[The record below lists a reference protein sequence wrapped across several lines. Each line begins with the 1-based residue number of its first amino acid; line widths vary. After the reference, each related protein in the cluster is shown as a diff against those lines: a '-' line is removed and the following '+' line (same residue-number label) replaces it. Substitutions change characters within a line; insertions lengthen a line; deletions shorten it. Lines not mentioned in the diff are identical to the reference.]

1 MKKEFI
7 YLPEGLHYLADY
19 EELEPMLFNYG
30 TCILNKA
37 VTGCGATTMYLAD
50 PFPTIL
56 CSPRRA
62 LMFCKADS
70 DQFKDKVYLFR
81 NETDPDDANPIDLEN
96 RMMEYIRR
104 CDNPFVNEHMPPKIL
119 VSYDSFKYVVRRLM
133 AEGSLQR
140 YQVIVDE
147 CQAIFT
153 DSSFKGQVDIEFLE
167 SLKRIPNRIVFLSA
181 TPYLEDYLNL
191 LPEFQNLPYVQL
203 VWHPSSLQ
211 PTNIVRKDYNCS
223 PGAIVKRIIK
233 KYRDKGFFE
242 EKYYQGQPVY
252 AREALFFLNNVKA
265 ITGIIKSNGLT
276 PADTTVIC
284 AIDDKRRKELAEV
297 GFTIG
302 RAPREG
308 EPRKPFTFITRC
320 SFEGTDFWT
329 QAYTY
334 IFSDIAVDSMVLDIS
349 LDLPQ
354 IMGRQRDETNPF
366 KYDATFYCKTD
377 TTVAEEK
384 DTYQAKIA
392 GKVTLSEKWI
402 ARFNDSDADLQV
414 SDIKR
419 IRDCQKQEEPFE
431 IDYVTVID
439 DPVSGQPR
447 PVVNKLAMCN
457 EIRAW
462 QLRDTIYFNSCQV
475 LRAIDDVTEPDRD
488 YPLTPDFLANF
499 TGDFEQRMKA
509 YCVFLDSHPEYQPKL
524 ESLPQIPM
532 SMKEYYRALGH
543 AGIRAESY
551 VEERIRQ
558 RIRIISRKP
567 ELDAAIIASFVRGQ
581 FYSNAD
587 VKDILQGIYDSL
599 GFPLTAKA
607 TDLEKWNALPVKKV
621 TKTVDGKRVEGYLI
635 LEGNG

>member
-7 YLPEGLHYLADY
+7 YLPEGLHYLEDY
-19 EELEPMLFNYG
+19 GELEPMLFNYG

-37 VTGCGATTMYLAD
+37 VTGCGATTMFLDD
-50 PFPTIL
+50 PLPTIL
-56 CSPRRA
+56 CCPRKA
-62 LMFCKADS
+62 LMFCKANS
-70 DQFKDKVYLFR
+70 KRFKDKIYLFR

-96 RMMEYIRR
+96 RMMQYTRW
-104 CDNPFVNEHMPPKIL
+104 CDNNHLSPKIL
-119 VSYDSFKYVVRRLM
+119 VSYDSSKYVVRRLM
-133 AEGSLQR
+133 SDDSLER
-140 YQVIVDE
+140 YQIIVDE
-147 CQAIFT
+147 CQALFT
-153 DSSFKGQVDIEFLE
+153 DASFKGQVDIEFLE
-167 SLKRIPNRIVFLSA
+167 TLKGIPNRIVFLSA
-181 TPYLEDYLNL
+181 TPYLEDYLDL

-211 PTNIVRKDYNCS
+211 PTNIVKKDYSCS
-223 PGAIVKRIIK
+223 PGAIIKQIIK
-233 KYRDKGFFE
+233 KYRDSGFFE
-242 EKYYQGQPVY
+242 EKIYHGQPVY
-252 AREALFFLNNVKA
+252 AREALFFLNNVRA

-284 AIDDKRRKELAEV
+284 AIDDKRRKELEKV

-302 RAPREG
+302 HAPQEG
-308 EPRKPFTFITRC
+308 EPRTPFTFITRC

-354 IMGRQRDETNPF
+354 IMGRQRDDTNPF

-384 DTYQAKIA
+384 STYKAKIA
-392 GKVTLSEKWI
+392 GKVALSEKWI
-402 ARFNDSDADLQV
+402 ARFNDSDADLQE

-419 IRDCQKQEEPFE
+419 LRESQKQEKPLD

-439 DPVSGQPR
+439 DPVGGPR

-462 QLRDTIYFNSCQV
+462 QLRDTTYFNSCEV

-488 YPLTPDFLANF
+488 YPLTPDFLATF
-499 TGDFEQRMKA
+499 TGDFENRMKA
-509 YCVFLDSHPEYQPKL
+509 YCEFLDQHPEYQPKL

-532 SMKEYYRALGH
+532 SMKEYYRVLGH
-543 AGIRAESY
+543 TGIRAESY
-551 VEERIRQ
+551 VEAGIRRRIERNTRQ
-558 RIRIISRKP
+558 G
-567 ELDAAIIASFVRGQ
+567 ELEAEIVASFTPGR
-581 FYSNAD
+581 FYSNPEA
-587 VKDILQGIYDSL
+587 KLILQGIYNRL
-599 GFPLTAKA
+599 RFPLTAKA
-607 TDLEKWNALPVKKV
+607 TDLVEKQTALPVKKV

-635 LEGNG
+635 LEQNA

>member
-7 YLPEGLHYLADY
+7 YLPEELHYLGDVKDD
-19 EELEPMLFNYG
+19 LEQKLYKQG

-37 VTGCGATTMYLAD
+37 VTGCGATTMFLDA
-50 PFPTIL
+50 PIPTIL
-56 CSPRRA
+56 CSPRKA
-62 LMFCKADS
+62 LMFCKANS
-70 DQFKDKVYLFR
+70 RRFKDKIYLFR
-81 NETDPDDANPIDLEN
+81 NEKDPDDAIPIDLEN
-96 RMMEYIRR
+96 RMMEYIRE
-104 CDNPFVNEHMPPKIL
+104 CDNNRIPPKIL
-119 VSYDSFKYVVRRLM
+119 VSYDSFKYIVRRLM
-133 AEGSLQR
+133 ADGSLQR
-140 YQVIVDE
+140 YRIIVDE

-167 SLKRIPNRIVFLSA
+167 TLKGIPNWIIFLSA
-181 TPYLEDYLNL
+181 TPYLEDYLDL
-191 LPEFQNLPYVQL
+191 LPEFQSLPYVQL

-242 EKYYQGQPVY
+242 EKYHKGQPVY

-265 ITGIIKSNGLT
+265 IVGIIQANGLT

-302 RAPREG
+302 HAPQER
-308 EPRKPFTFITRC
+308 EPRTPFTFITRC

-354 IMGRQRDETNPF
+354 IMGRQRDDSNPF

-384 DTYQAKIA
+384 DTYQARIA
-392 GKVTLSEKWI
+392 GKVALSEKWI
-402 ARFNDSDADLQV
+402 ARFNDSDEDLQM

-419 IRDCQKQEEPFE
+419 IRDCQKQEKPFE

-439 DPVSGQPR
+439 DPVGGAR
-447 PVVNKLAMCN
+447 PVINKLAMCN

-462 QLRDTIYFNSCQV
+462 QLRDTTYFNSCQV
-475 LRAIDDVTEPDRD
+475 LRAIDDVTEPDRN
-488 YPLTPDFLANF
+488 YPLTPDFLATF

-509 YCVFLDSHPEYQPKL
+509 YCVFLDQYPEYQPKL

-532 SMKEYYRALGH
+532 TMKEYYRALGH
-543 AGIRAESY
+543 SGIRAESY

-567 ELDAAIIASFVRGQ
+567 ALDAAIIASFVRGQ
-581 FYSNAD
+581 FYSNAN

-599 GFPLTAKA
+599 SFPLTAKA

-635 LEGNG
+635 LEQNA

>member
-7 YLPEGLHYLADY
+7 YLPEELHYLGDVKDD
-19 EELEPMLFNYG
+19 LEQKLYKQG

-37 VTGCGATTMYLAD
+37 VTGCGATTMFLDA
-50 PFPTIL
+50 PIPTIL
-56 CSPRRA
+56 CSPRKA
-62 LMFCKADS
+62 LMFCKANS
-70 DQFKDKVYLFR
+70 DRFKDKIYLFR
-81 NETDPDDANPIDLEN
+81 NEKDPDDAIPIDLEN
-96 RMMEYIRR
+96 RMMEYIRE
-104 CDNPFVNEHMPPKIL
+104 CDNNRIPPKIL
-119 VSYDSFKYVVRRLM
+119 VSYDSFKYIVRRLM
-133 AEGSLQR
+133 ADGSLQR
-140 YQVIVDE
+140 YRIIVDE

-167 SLKRIPNRIVFLSA
+167 TLKGIPNWIIFLSA
-181 TPYLEDYLNL
+181 TPYLEDYLDL

-211 PTNIVRKDYNCS
+211 PTNIVKKDYSCS

-233 KYRDKGFFE
+233 KYRDNKGFFE
-242 EKYYQGQPVY
+242 EKYHKGQPVQ

-265 ITGIIKSNGLT
+265 IVGIIQANGLT

-302 RAPREG
+302 HAPQEG
-308 EPRKPFTFITRC
+308 EPRTPFTFITRC

-354 IMGRQRDETNPF
+354 IMGRQRDDSNPF

-384 DTYQAKIA
+384 DTYQARIA
-392 GKVTLSEKWI
+392 GKVALSEKWI
-402 ARFNDSDADLQV
+402 ARFNDSDEDLQM

-419 IRDCQKQEEPFE
+419 IRDCQKQEKPFE

-439 DPVSGQPR
+439 DPVGGAR
-447 PVVNKLAMCN
+447 PVINKLAMCN

-462 QLRDTIYFNSCQV
+462 QLRDTTYFNSCQV
-475 LRAIDDVTEPDRD
+475 LRAIDDVTEPDRN
-488 YPLTPDFLANF
+488 YPLTPDFLATF

-509 YCVFLDSHPEYQPKL
+509 YCVFLDQYPEYQPKL

-532 SMKEYYRALGH
+532 TMKEYYRALGH
-543 AGIRAESY
+543 SGIRAESY

-607 TDLEKWNALPVKKV
+607 TDLEKQTALPVKKV

-635 LEGNG
+635 LEQNA

>member
-1 MKKEFI
+1 MNKYYI
-7 YLPEGLHYLADY
+7 NLPEGLHYLGDIKDD
-19 EELEPMLFNYG
+19 LEQKLYKHG

-37 VTGCGATTMYLAD
+37 VTGCGATTMFLGA
-50 PFPTIL
+50 PIPTIL
-56 CSPRRA
+56 CSPRKA
-62 LMFCKADS
+62 LMFCKANS
-70 DQFKDKVYLFR
+70 DMFKDKIYLFR
-81 NETDPDDANPIDLEN
+81 NEKDADDANPIDLEN
-96 RMMEYIRR
+96 RMMEYIRE
-104 CDNPFVNEHMPPKIL
+104 CDNNRIPPKIL
-119 VSYDSFKYVVRRLM
+119 VSYDSFKYIVRRLM
-133 AEGSLQR
+133 ADGSLQR
-140 YQVIVDE
+140 YRIIVDE

-167 SLKRIPNRIVFLSA
+167 TLQRIPNWIIFLSA
-181 TPYLEDYLNL
+181 TPYLEDYLDL

-203 VWHPSSLQ
+203 VWRPSSLQ
-211 PTNIVRKDYNCS
+211 PTNIVRKDYNGS

-242 EKYYQGQPVY
+242 EKYHKGQPVQ

-265 ITGIIKSNGLT
+265 IVWIIQANGLT
-276 PADTTVIC
+276 PADTTVLC
-284 AIDDKRRKELAEV
+284 AIDDKRRKELAEG

-302 RAPREG
+302 HAPQEG
-308 EPRKPFTFITRC
+308 EPRTPFTFITRC

-354 IMGRQRDETNPF
+354 IMGRQRDDSNPF

-384 DTYQAKIA
+384 DTYQARIA
-392 GKVTLSEKWI
+392 GKVALSEKWI
-402 ARFNDSDADLQV
+402 ARFNDSDADLQM

-419 IRDCQKQEEPFE
+419 IRDCQKQEKPFE

-439 DPVSGQPR
+439 DPVGGAR
-447 PVVNKLAMCN
+447 PVINKLAMCN

-462 QLRDTIYFNSCQV
+462 QLRDTTYFNSCQV
-475 LRAIDDVTEPDRD
+475 LRAIDDVTEPDRV
-488 YPLTPDFLANF
+488 YPLTPDFLATF
-499 TGDFEQRMKA
+499 AGDFENRMKA
-509 YCVFLDSHPEYQPKL
+509 YCVFLDQYPEYQPKL

-532 SMKEYYRALGH
+532 TMKEYYRALGH

-581 FYSNAD
+581 FYSNAG

-607 TDLEKWNALPVKKV
+607 TDLEKWNALPVRKV

>member
-7 YLPEGLHYLADY
+7 YLPEGLHFLEDY
-19 EELEPMLFNYG
+19 KELEPMLFNYG

-37 VTGCGATTMYLAD
+37 VTGCGATTMFLAD
-50 PFPTIL
+50 PLPTIL
-56 CSPRRA
+56 CSPRKA
-62 LMFCKADS
+62 LMFCKANS
-70 DQFKDKVYLFR
+70 KRFKDKIYLFR

-96 RMMEYIRR
+96 RMMQYTRW
-104 CDNPFVNEHMPPKIL
+104 CDNNHLSPKIL
-119 VSYDSFKYVVRRLM
+119 VSYDSSKYVVRRLM
-133 AEGSLQR
+133 SDDSLER
-140 YQVIVDE
+140 YQIIVDE
-147 CQAIFT
+147 CQALFT
-153 DSSFKGQVDIEFLE
+153 DASFKGQVDIEFLE
-167 SLKRIPNRIVFLSA
+167 TLKGIPNRIVFLSA
-181 TPYLEDYLNL
+181 TPYLEDYLDL

-211 PTNIVRKDYNCS
+211 PTNIVKKDYSCS
-223 PGAIVKRIIK
+223 PGAIIKQIIK
-233 KYRDKGFFE
+233 KYRDSGFFE
-242 EKYYQGQPVY
+242 EKIYHGQPVY
-252 AREALFFLNNVKA
+252 AREALFFLNNVRA

-284 AIDDKRRKELAEV
+284 AIDDKRRKELEKV

-302 RAPREG
+302 HAPQEG
-308 EPRKPFTFITRC
+308 EPRTPFTFITRC

-354 IMGRQRDETNPF
+354 IMGRQRDESNPF

-377 TTVAEEK
+377 TKVAEEK
-384 DTYQAKIA
+384 STYKEKIA
-392 GKVTLSEKWI
+392 GKVALSEKWI
-402 ARFNDSDADLQV
+402 ARFNDSDADLQE

-419 IRDCQKQEEPFE
+419 LRESQKQEKPLD

-439 DPVSGQPR
+439 DQVNGPR

-462 QLRDTIYFNSCQV
+462 QLRDTTYFNSCEV

-488 YPLTPDFLANF
+488 YPLTPDFLATF
-499 TGDFEQRMKA
+499 TGDFENRMKA
-509 YCVFLDSHPEYQPKL
+509 YCEFLDQHPEYQPKL

-532 SMKEYYRALGH
+532 SMKEYYRVLGH

-551 VEERIRQ
+551 VEAGIRRRIERNTRQ
-558 RIRIISRKP
+558 G
-567 ELDAAIIASFVRGQ
+567 ELEAEIVASFTPGR
-581 FYSNAD
+581 FYSNPEA
-587 VKDILQGIYDSL
+587 KLILQGIYNRL
-599 GFPLTAKA
+599 RFPLTAKA
-607 TDLEKWNALPVKKV
+607 TDLVEKQTALPVKKV

-635 LEGNG
+635 LEQNA